1 MRLLV
6 CLIIAVSFMF
16 GQIVA
21 ASPREDAEYIAEH
34 IMMSENLR
42 AARLQTITH
51 FHVLY
56 LTRELNKHSVK
67 VVDSKR
73 FAEMLPVN
81 MLESWLMRWQE
92 LHVNRLLEIHT
103 PAKLAQI
110 AKTAR
115 ILVEESG
122 TSQIAYP
129 GGHGKLLGIAPPFHV
144 PIFASSIT
152 IHDKIKQ
159 SLPQLNEA
167 PYLADILEIDG
178 IFIFPNRIWRKDL
191 IAKIRSG
198 D

>member
-6 CLIIAVSFMF
+6 YLIIAVSFMF

-34 IMMSENLR
+34 MMMSENRR
-42 AARLQTITH
+42 AQRLQTITH

-67 VVDSKR
+67 VVDAKR

-110 AKTAR
+110 ANATR
-115 ILVEESG
+115 VLVEESG

-129 GGHGKLLGIAPPFHV
+129 RGYGKLLGFGPPFPG
-144 PIFASSIT
+144 PIYATSIT

-178 IFIFPNRIWRKDL
+178 IFFFPNRIWRKDL
-191 IAKIRSG
+191 IAKIRGG